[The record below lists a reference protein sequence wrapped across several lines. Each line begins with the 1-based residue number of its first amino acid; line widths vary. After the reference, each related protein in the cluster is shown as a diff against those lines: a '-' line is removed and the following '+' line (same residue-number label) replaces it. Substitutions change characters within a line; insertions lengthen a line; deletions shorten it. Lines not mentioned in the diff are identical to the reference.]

1 MLVFWPKIHA
11 TINVDKSN
19 AISKEKMCIEIDWNR
34 SGSKFDNSKV
44 KRRKLPRNIKTQ
56 SKKIETI

>member
-19 AISKEKMCIEIDWNR
+19 AISKEKLCIEIEAAQILTI
-34 SGSKFDNSKV
+34 
-44 KRRKLPRNIKTQ
+44 RKLKEGNSR
-56 SKKIETI
+56 EV